1 MTTRSDATMEIAL
14 ALSGSNGKSAT
25 APPKAGGRPQYTK
38 ETLPTKIHIKED
50 RWAAAV
56 DLQDC

>member
-14 ALSGSNGKSAT
+14 ALW
-25 APPKAGGRPQYTK
+25 PQYTR